1 MHESKTHS
9 GLVAT
14 LSWIL
19 YDFAN
24 TIYSMNVVS
33 MYFTTWIVVELALG
47 DEYVSYANSFSMIL
61 VALTLPILGEIS
73 DRYRRKMPFLL
84 LYTMICIVFTAGIGI
99 AGYVFDDKVLKV
111 AWAIVFF
118 IIANYAYQGGLVFYN
133 ALLPQV
139 CSEKSIG
146 RVSGYG
152 VAVGY
157 LGSIVGLLLVRPF
170 VNGNISYLNLPYLN
184 SEDGNIYSNI
194 SGLNIASFH
203 SGGNVAS
210 FIPTALLF
218 LIFALPIFLFVK
230 DEKNVPLPRAR
241 RLDIKNS
248 FRKVVDGISNTKKY
262 PGVARFLVAKFFYED
277 AIETVIIFM
286 AVYTQKVM
294 GFSAETTTNFFILL
308 IPSAI
313 IGSAFFGILTDH
325 FGPKRTLMAVLIGW
339 IACLTALVLTMEPWL
354 FWVLGGLIG
363 IFMGSTWTSARPL
376 LISLVPKE
384 MLGEFFGLYSLS
396 GKLAAIF
403 GPLVWAGIVN
413 LFGNYGDI
421 FKYKAA
427 ILALS
432 ILILAGLI
440 ILNKVPDNKS
450 HSFNKSS

>member
-1 MHESKTHS
+1 MNESNRQPA
-9 GLVAT
+9 LVAT

-47 DEYVSYANSFSMIL
+47 DHYVSYANSFSMIL

-84 LYTMICIVFTAGIGI
+84 LYTLICIVFTAGIGI
-99 AGYVFDDKVLKV
+99 AGYAFSGKMTMV

-118 IIANYAYQGGLVFYN
+118 VIANYSYQGGLVFYN

-139 CSEKSIG
+139 SSEKSIG

-170 VNGNISYLNLPYLN
+170 VNGHF
-184 SEDGNIYSNI
+184 
-194 SGLNIASFH
+194 SGLNIPFLN
-203 SGGNVAS
+203 SGGSVAA

-218 LIFALPIFLFVK
+218 LIFALPIFFFVK
-230 DEKNVPLPRAR
+230 DEPTKSQLSVK
-241 RLDIKNS
+241 RLGIKNS
-248 FRKVVDGISNTKKY
+248 FRKVLDGISNTKKY

-294 GFSAETTTNFFILL
+294 GFSASSTTNFFIVL

-313 IGSAFFGILTDH
+313 IGSAFFGIMTDH
-325 FGPKRTLMAVLIGW
+325 FGPKRTLMIVLIGW
-339 IACLTALVLTMEPWL
+339 IVCLTALVLTMKAWL

-403 GPLVWAGIVN
+403 GPLVWAGIVS
-413 LFGNYGDI
+413 LFSEYGDV

-427 ILALS
+427 IFSLS
-432 ILILAGLI
+432 LLILIGLL
-440 ILNKVPDNKS
+440 ILNKVPDKKS
-450 HSFNKSS
+450 HSFNKTS